1 MKLLQEKLIEIQNSE
16 KIIVEPIYFLQGIP
30 HAIEKCYARETVAKK
45 ILKIAKSL
53 PNGLKLKIYDAW
65 RPFEVQ
71 KYLYEQYKEQIARDN
86 QDLKESKIDELV
98 KIFVSEP
105 IRDIGIAP
113 LHCTGGAIDLTITH
127 ENGTELNM
135 GTGFDDFS
143 ESAHT
148 NHYINEEIKKNR
160 EFLYNLMKEEGF
172 VNLNSEW
179 WHYDYGDKHWAKQT
193 GNKIVYK
200 GIFEIENAPL

>member
-1 MKLLQEKLIEIQNSE
+1 MEEKLIEIQNSE
-16 KIIVEPIYFLQGIP
+16 KIIIEPVYFLQGIP
-30 HAIEKCYARETVAKK
+30 HAIDKCYARETVVKK
-45 ILKIAKSL
+45 IRKIANSL
-53 PNGLKLKIYDAW
+53 PNGFKLKIYDAW

-71 KYLYEQYKEQIARDN
+71 KYLYNQYKEQIARDN
-86 QDLKESKIDELV
+86 QDLSESEIDELV

-113 LHCTGGAIDLTITH
+113 LHCTGGAIDLTIVC

-135 GTGFDDFS
+135 GTKFDDFS
-143 ESAHT
+143 ENAHT

-172 VNLNSEW
+172 ENLSSEW
-179 WHYDYGDKHWAKQT
+179 WHYDYGGKHWAKQT
-193 GNKIVYK
+193 GNEIIYK
-200 GIFEIENAPL
+200 GIFAIENAPQ